1 MKAYQCDVKY
11 NISNDVRTTTLVDFQ
26 DHYWM
31 IATILF
37 LDLVIA
43 LMVLDTD
50 NWFVSVLVVR

>member
-11 NISNDVRTTTLVDFQ
+11 NISNDVRATTLVDSQ

-31 IATILF
+31 IATILVF
-37 LDLVIA
+37 DLVIA

-50 NWFVSVLVVR
+50 NWFVSILVVR